1 MLRISQNE
9 LAEICLPKTNYMK
22 FSWTIG
28 LLLATNLTFG
38 NNTNLPYSTSA
49 FDMNA
54 IQDRIEGMELPFSVQ
69 YNFRVEKHLKDYLVY
84 GQKQSAYML
93 KRSQMY
99 FPVFEH
105 YLETNDLPEIL
116 KYLPIVESRLNPTES
131 SEAGAKGLWQLIPS
145 TAREN
150 GLIVNDE
157 IDERMDPYKSTE
169 AAVKYLK
176 RLYDRY
182 EDWSLVLA
190 AYNCGPGLVNKAI
203 RKTGACG
210 DFWSLQNYLP
220 GQTKNYIP
228 KFIAASYMAEFYL
241 FHNIEPKT
249 LDYDLQFTSAIRVFN
264 TVSLNKLS
272 KISGV
277 AMSTIIKLNPSYVKG
292 YIPRT
297 VTGSYLV
304 LPKLGMIRLTD
315 YLKWTEES
323 SIKTDWNYLVSDV
336 EPLLKGDE
344 IMIYV
349 TLSDKED
356 LYDLATKFN
365 ISIDS
370 IKKWN
375 KTKLNYTYPGQ
386 KVLLVLDKNIAV
398 LNGERA

>member
-1 MLRISQNE
+1 
-9 LAEICLPKTNYMK
+9 MK
-22 FSWTIG
+22 FSWTMG
-28 LLLATNLTFG
+28 FLLATNLSFG
-38 NNTNLPYSTSA
+38 YNSHSHNSKSA
-49 FDMNA
+49 FDMEA
-54 IQDRIEGMELPFSVQ
+54 IQDRIEDMDLPFGVQ

-84 GQKQSAYML
+84 GQKQSAYIL

-99 FPVFEH
+99 FPIFEH
-105 YLETNDLPEIL
+105 YLALNDMPDIL
-116 KYLPIVESRLNPTES
+116 KYLPIVESRMNPTEF
-131 SEAGAKGLWQLIPS
+131 SEAGAKGLWQLIPA

-169 AAVKYLK
+169 AAVKFLK

-190 AYNCGPGLVNKAI
+190 AYNCGPGVVNKAI

-210 DFWSLQNYLP
+210 DFWSVQNYLP

-241 FHNIEPKT
+241 FHNIKPKA
-249 LDYDLQFTSAIRVFN
+249 LDYDLQFTSALRVFN
-264 TVSLNKLS
+264 TVSLSKLS

-277 AMSTIIKLNPSYVKG
+277 PMSTIIKLNPSYVKG

-297 VTGSYLV
+297 SVGSYLV
-304 LPKLGMIRLTD
+304 LPKMAMIRLTD
-315 YLKWTEES
+315 YLKWSEDD
-323 SIKTDWNYLVSDV
+323 SIKTDWNYLVSDI

-344 IMIYV
+344 IMMYL
-349 TLSDKED
+349 TLSDTED
-356 LYDLATKFN
+356 LQHLANELK
-365 ISIDS
+365 ISVQS

-375 KTKLNYTYPGQ
+375 KMRLNYAYPGQ
-386 KVLLVLDKNIAV
+386 KILVV
-398 LNGERA
+398 LNKDIAIPNGKRA